1 MKISEVVGRD
11 SERLAATNVNKNAKR
26 ISQQASSAQKAIKGS
41 SAKQPVANV
50 AQPCVPQQNRTPKA
64 NQLQPS
70 VVKQQANI
78 GKVVGQI
85 AASDRQQPPTEDEK
99 ILAMWAFRDMQKQT
113 DMTYAQR
120 LRQQLAAAEKKL

>member
-11 SERLAATNVNKNAKR
+11 SERLAARSVKKNAKQ

-41 SAKQPVANV
+41 SVKQPVANV
-50 AQPCVPQQNRTPKA
+50 AQPCAPQQSRTPKA
-64 NQLQPS
+64 VQLQPS

-85 AASDRQQPPTEDEK
+85 AASDRQRAPTEDEK
-99 ILAMWAFRDMQKQT
+99 VLAMWAFRDMQKQT